1 MNNFIFWKISSFFFH
16 LIGERDEEKVYL
28 NEMDWPSLKDLR
40 EPCSFKT
47 EQRVYRRSDFLC
59 PQPLILN
66 SFKNWESTKWALFW
80 YIMNFTDVTKWHSW
94 YKGCQKI
101 IKYNI
106 DIRKKGS
113 FTPVTSDGK
122 SLCPKVWRSEVIM
135 QGHNLSAPIPQ
146 KLTV

>member
-1 MNNFIFWKISSFFFH
+1 MNNFIFWKISLFFFH

-28 NEMDWPSLKDLR
+28 NEMDWPSLKDLC

-59 PQPLILN
+59 PQPLTLN

-80 YIMNFTDVTKWHSW
+80 YILNFTDVTK

-101 IKYNI
+101 KNTSLTLE
-106 DIRKKGS
+106 RKEVS
-113 FTPVTSDGK
+113 LLSPVTVKACVPK
-122 SLCPKVWRSEVIM
+122 SEGLKWLCRDIIYLP
-135 QGHNLSAPIPQ
+135 LIPA